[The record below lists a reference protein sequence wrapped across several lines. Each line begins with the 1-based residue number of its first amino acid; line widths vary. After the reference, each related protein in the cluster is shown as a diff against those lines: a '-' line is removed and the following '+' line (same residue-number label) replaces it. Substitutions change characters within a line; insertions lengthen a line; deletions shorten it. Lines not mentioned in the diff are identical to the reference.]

1 MNFHEV
7 AVESVRVRVPA
18 KLNVALHVGP
28 VADDGYHPLNTVFQA
43 VSLYD
48 EVVATATKSADITI
62 ETPAAP
68 DLDGPSNLAV
78 RAAQLLQERYDVD
91 GGCALQVRKNIPI
104 AGGMAGGSADAA
116 GALLACAT
124 LWELDLDHHELSGLA
139 AELGSD
145 VPFSV
150 LGGTALGTGRGTEL
164 MPLLVRGTVWW
175 VLAFDDQGLSTPAV
189 FGKYDELLAQ
199 GHTPQQLTEVNP
211 DLLRALRTADAL
223 ALAPL
228 LANDLS
234 VAAVAL
240 RPSLADTLEAGR
252 TAGALAGLI
261 SGSGPTC
268 AFLARDE
275 SHAIDVS
282 NRLSATGRVVR
293 RVAGPVP
300 GARLVG

>member
-1 MNFHEV
+1 MNFHQV
-7 AVESVRVRVPA
+7 DVESVRVRVPA

-28 VADDGYHPLNTVFQA
+28 VGEDGYHPLHTVFQA

-48 EVVATATKSADITI
+48 EVIATSVDGSDVTI

-68 DLDGPSNLAV
+68 GLDGRDNLAV
-78 RAAQLLQERYDVD
+78 RAARMLQERYAIEE
-91 GGCALQVRKNIPI
+91 GCALHVRKSIPI

-124 LWELDLDHHELSGLA
+124 LWDLDVTQQDLSKLA

-145 VPFSV
+145 VPFSL
-150 LGGTALGTGRGTEL
+150 LGGAALGTGRGTEL

-175 VLAFDDQGLSTPAV
+175 VLAFDDEGLSTPEV
-189 FGKYDELLAQ
+189 FRKYDELQDRGYAPQ
-199 GHTPQQLTEVNP
+199 GLTEVDP
-211 DLLRALRTADAL
+211 DLLRALGAGDAE

-228 LANDLS
+228 LVNDLS
-234 VAAVAL
+234 AAAVAL
-240 RPSLADTLEAGR
+240 RPALAETLEAGR
-252 TAGALAGLI
+252 RAGALAGLI

-275 SHAIDVS
+275 SHAVDVS
-282 NRLSATGRVVR
+282 NRLSATGRSVR

-300 GARLVG
+300 GARLMA